1 MSDFVRLKKA
11 VVRENGRRVRVVFG
25 GEEFEVDA
33 TAFMECSARYKDEL
47 LDGKRDFSA
56 PVNVMANVTRES
68 LLEFISLCQ
77 GGSVELTFSNAGDLW
92 LLADEWGVGELS
104 EAASQFVNKHGGE
117 VLLDALLKRVRNNES
132 TQEMEVLVNRDFL
145 KLCGNRYWLENGWKL
160 GLALLARVLAVND
173 YEIVR
178 CHIHEVFDFLMKCAE
193 KCGPCAWVLF
203 YGVDYASF
211 NERELIMLKE
221 NKFDE
226 SVLSGNALETIQRQ
240 METIRE
246 YQELSRNMDEK
257 AAALTARVESLEK
270 EVAELRKLLTHRL
283 ATVERDVSKGI
294 KEVREQ
300 IKNTEAKHAR
310 NLDTLRDD
318 VSKGIKEVKE
328 QIKNTE
334 AKHARNLDTLR
345 DDVSRKHSEIDAS
358 IERESKRVGLAID
371 QTKKVESS
379 ILTCVS
385 SSMKVILYQS
395 NPLSGVIAHLTRECR
410 GNVHERKVVEVKGS
424 SLVVPVGSVKYD
436 LDKPENAVV
445 LDDDEGAFYSG
456 HFENSYLQYDFKDK
470 QLIVT
475 GYTIKPAKRHPE
487 SCPKSWDLLGLTSE
501 DDPDTIIDSKR
512 DDMTMSSA
520 GSVPQYFP
528 IQSPTATPFR
538 FFRLRQ
544 VGKNAN
550 DLNYQL
556 IINCFELFGV
566 LLTPQ

>member
-33 TAFMECSARYKDEL
+33 TAFIEGSARYKDEL

-56 PVNVMANVTRES
+56 PVNVKANVTRES

-117 VLLDALLKRVRNNES
+117 VLLDALLTRVRNNES

-145 KLCGNRYWLENGWKL
+145 KLCANRYWLENGWKL
-160 GLALLARVLAVND
+160 GLALLARVLAMND

-178 CHIHEVFDFLMKCAE
+178 CHIHDVFEFLMKCAE

-221 NKFDE
+221 NKFDQY
-226 SVLSGNALETIQRQ
+226 VLSGNALETIQRQ

-257 AAALTARVESLEK
+257 AAVLTARVESLEK
-270 EVAELRKLLTHRL
+270 EVAELRELLTHRL
-283 ATVERDVSKGI
+283 AAVERDVSKGI
-294 KEVREQ
+294 KEVR
-300 IKNTEAKHAR
+300 
-310 NLDTLRDD
+310 
-318 VSKGIKEVKE
+318 E

-358 IERESKRVGLAID
+358 IERESERVGLAID

-385 SSMKVILYQS
+385 SSLKVILYQS
-395 NPLSGVIAHLTRECR
+395 DPLSGVIAHLTRECR
-410 GNVHERKVVEVKGS
+410 GHVHEQKVVEVKGS
-424 SLVVPVGSVKYD
+424 SLIAPVGSEKYD

-445 LDDDEGAFYSG
+445 LDDDEGAFYSDD
-456 HFENSYLQYDFKDK
+456 FENSYLQYDFKDK
-470 QLIVT
+470 RLTVT

-487 SCPKSWDLLGLTSE
+487 SCPKSWDILGLTSE
-501 DDPDTIIDSKR
+501 EDPGTIIDSKR

-550 DLNYQL
+550 NCNYQL
-556 IINCFELFGV
+556 VIGCFELFGV